1 MFGPMSALRGVGA
14 SRYEGYLLGHSRVLR
29 LSYFLVLFI
38 KDWETKVG
46 ADKLSRMKLPHHSGL
61 NADPN
66 LKFV

>member
-1 MFGPMSALRGVGA
+1 MKDTSWGILAFFGCLI
-14 SRYEGYLLGHSRVLR
+14 
-29 LSYFLVLFI
+29 FLVLFI
-38 KDWETKVG
+38 KDWETKMD